1 LRRYL
6 WASDFLSAAANEKG
20 GRRKRCNVSPRVSSL
35 ADDTGGEELPDDAK
49 IELFYGHHQDFV
61 WRNARRLGCADE
73 WVDDAVQEVFLVA
86 ARRLSELQPDSNVRG
101 WLFAIVVRVAQRMQR
116 DRGRYRARLQ
126 RYSETRLGDHSA
138 SPEASSGAA
147 HTLRQLLGRLDE
159 PKRAV
164 VILIELE
171 GMTSSEVGRALGI
184 PQGTVDSRLR
194 AARQQLAVWI
204 EELRLTEV
212 KEGTQPG
219 RASASS
225 KKC

>member
-1 LRRYL
+1 
-6 WASDFLSAAANEKG
+6 
-20 GRRKRCNVSPRVSSL
+20 VSPRVSSIT
-35 ADDTGGEELPDDAK
+35 ADTGVEELPDDAT
-49 IELFYGHHQDFV
+49 IELFYREHQDFV
-61 WRNARRLGCADE
+61 WRNARRVGCADE

-86 ARRLSELQPDSNVRG
+86 ARRLSELDPEANMRG

-126 RYSETRLGDHSA
+126 RYSQTRLGEHSA

-159 PKRAV
+159 ARRAI

-171 GMTSSEVGRALGI
+171 GMTSAEVARALGI

-194 AARQQLAVWI
+194 AARQQLAAWI
-204 EELRLTEV
+204 QELRIAEAI
-212 KEGTQPG
+212 EGTQP
-219 RASASS
+219 
-225 KKC
+225 